1 MHCIHANCTQSHLIR
16 NIDEHESICSMKG
29 TKFLY
34 NVTTKS
40 RVFKL
45 PLHSVSAKHTRHRR
59 LKPIISQ
66 VNEFCNAQEENKSD
80 VLFFMLKDH
89 LKEINDPRWKQV
101 ESLWL
106 GNNSTLSPEQCLA
119 LRVDLL
125 QSKGQYRSQYDFLS
139 QNNVHVFQAPSK
151 MESCENLFM
160 PSASIFQIIDNDGN
174 VLLQNSENPCTEPL
188 NVNECFLP
196 GFVELATPNCM
207 GVRFSYFEALSLT
220 LQELEPEILF
230 GLKKHGLNIE
240 DVLFLTTVKDG
251 CDGMGEV
258 SVYKEKDFKML
269 PDKAFRFSFCI
280 VKIQAEYDGKLFD
293 VFTEP
298 LPNSVRT
305 NRTSFRINF

>member
-1 MHCIHANCTQSHLIR
+1 M
-16 NIDEHESICSMKG
+16 
-29 TKFLY
+29 
-34 NVTTKS
+34 
-40 RVFKL
+40 
-45 PLHSVSAKHTRHRR
+45 
-59 LKPIISQ
+59 
-66 VNEFCNAQEENKSD
+66 
-80 VLFFMLKDH
+80 
-89 LKEINDPRWKQV
+89 
-101 ESLWL
+101 
-106 GNNSTLSPEQCLA
+106 
-119 LRVDLL
+119 
-125 QSKGQYRSQYDFLS
+125 
-139 QNNVHVFQAPSK
+139 
-151 MESCENLFM
+151 
-160 PSASIFQIIDNDGN
+160 
-174 VLLQNSENPCTEPL
+174 
-188 NVNECFLP
+188 P

-298 LPNSVRT
+298 LPNSVRA
-305 NRTSFRINF
+305 NRPLLESISDENNQVANVVCILPIENEREILMQNRMHVKTKEGWMFHKFSFFNSMVDDKKETGGTLVFKVVVQYIYVLYVMQINNLQKHYLGLFQLTGQFLNVQILLKFYVLTQMLCLKMN